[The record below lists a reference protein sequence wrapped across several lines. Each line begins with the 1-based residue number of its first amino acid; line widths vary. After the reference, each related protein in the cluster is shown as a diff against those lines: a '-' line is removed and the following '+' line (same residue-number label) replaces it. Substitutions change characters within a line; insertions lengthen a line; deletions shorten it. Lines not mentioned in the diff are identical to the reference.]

1 MIAVPMRSYRYFITA
16 RVQPERFGA
25 GLGSSSLSVDLSRQF
40 EGASVTLNILVRY
53 AQVCVFAHATKA
65 LQDLPTFVHDLADTI
80 RGVTDTIAFQQV
92 TPYDIE
98 IVSLFD
104 FQTNSY
110 AIVHMTVPNFAPA
123 AAHPVSQEDLMR
135 EALVHPE
142 LLLALGDFRRA
153 LGGSAD
159 TGVFCYRAVE
169 AITATF
175 ADGDRK
181 AAWANMRATL
191 RVHREWLQ
199 PLVDESTPRR
209 HGAIVGITPEQRVD
223 LLQRAWRFIYRYF
236 EFLHNR
242 RVLPDEV
249 EWLGSPVS

>member
-1 MIAVPMRSYRYFITA
+1 MNSYRYFITA

-25 GLGSSSLSVDLSRQF
+25 GLGNSSISVDLPRRF
-40 EGASVTLNILVRY
+40 EGGNVALNILVRY
-53 AQVCVFAHATKA
+53 SQVCVFVHSTKA
-65 LQDLPTFVHDLADTI
+65 LRDLPTFVRDLADTS
-80 RGVTDTIAFQQV
+80 RGITDTIAFQQV

-104 FQTNSY
+104 FSY
-110 AIVHMTVPNFAPA
+110 AIVHMAVLDFAPA
-123 AAHPVSQEDLMR
+123 KEHPVSREALIQ

-153 LGGSAD
+153 LEGSAD

-169 AITATF
+169 AITTAF

-181 AAWANMRATL
+181 TAWANMRAAL
-191 RVHREWLQ
+191 RIHREWLQ

-209 HGAIVGITPEQRVD
+209 HGAIVGVTPERRVD
-223 LLQRAWRFIYRYF
+223 LLQRAWCFIYRYF
-236 EFLHNR
+236 AFLSNR
-242 RVLPDEV
+242 RALPDDT
-249 EWLGSPVS
+249 EWLGSSVS